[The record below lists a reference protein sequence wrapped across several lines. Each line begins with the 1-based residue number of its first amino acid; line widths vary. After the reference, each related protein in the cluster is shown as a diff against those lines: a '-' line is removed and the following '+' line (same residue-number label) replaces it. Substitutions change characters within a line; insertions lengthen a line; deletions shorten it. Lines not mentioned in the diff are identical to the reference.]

1 MASNGSALQPAMQR
15 RRVFTTNISTIVTA
29 ENHTAVLATTEKLPD
44 TPVYDSTLKTL
55 TSTTNPFPTSTTNLH
70 STSTTLPKFE
80 TFSSTGKPIC
90 TVDGKPVLRMFG
102 KKNCEQCLWGA
113 PIYDGVVSSYGD
125 RILAIHWDFDLGD
138 DLLTYELEDGVPDSE
153 IQIFFGGSKTGT
165 VPYFNFGCMF
175 ERVGNGY
182 YVRGDKGA
190 EAQEM
195 RMIIS
200 YLNSL

>member
-1 MASNGSALQPAMQR
+1 M
-15 RRVFTTNISTIVTA
+15 
-29 ENHTAVLATTEKLPD
+29 
-44 TPVYDSTLKTL
+44 
-55 TSTTNPFPTSTTNLH
+55 
-70 STSTTLPKFE
+70 
-80 TFSSTGKPIC
+80 
-90 TVDGKPVLRMFG
+90 DGKPVLRMFG

-138 DLLTYELEDGVPDSE
+138 DILTYELEDGVPDSE